1 MPKTSAGLL
10 LFRRRGFALE
20 VFLAHPGGPF
30 WERKDLGAWGIPKG
44 EIHEG
49 EDPLEAAR
57 REFREETGFDP
68 QGDFVPLGEVR
79 QKSGKI
85 VRAWAVRGDLDAEAI
100 QSNHFDLEWP
110 PGSGRLKSFPEIDR
124 GGWYGP
130 DEAVRRIRP
139 EQRPFLDRLAA
150 AVGER

>member
-1 MPKTSAGLL
+1 
-10 LFRRRGFALE
+10 

-30 WERKDLGAWGIPKG
+30 WARKDLGAWGIPKG

-68 QGDFVPLGEVR
+68 EGEFIPLGEVR

-130 DEAVRRIRP
+130 AEAARRIRP